1 MRNRICWR
9 TLFLL
14 IVSLLT
20 LSNTGYSQ
28 GERFEKLK
36 QLRDR
41 FDADGDGRLSS
52 EERANLQK
60 FLQGLRQ
67 KPQSEDIP
75 ASLIPGKTGLYG
87 DVPGRFTLK
96 VIESHELPDERRG
109 KVIPLR
115 ITFPAETGSYPL
127 IVHCHGAG
135 GSKENGQP
143 LVQHWVSHGYVV
155 IQPTF
160 GDSISNLSPQER
172 QQFESIG
179 DFVSSAKVT
188 LEWKNRPDDVK
199 AVLDSLTLLEKTFP
213 ELEGRIDTTKIGV
226 SGHSY
231 GAHTT
236 MLLSGMTMMLPGGQS
251 LNLKDDRIQ
260 AAVMISPQGPG
271 NAIQAKSYS
280 TISPPTLMITGDN
293 DGTPQV
299 GKSDLKGEWRKQ
311 AYDGLKPGDKYLLWI
326 NDAYHN
332 FGGISGSSWSGAGPS
347 APDQVL
353 LINSTVI
360 AFFDAYLKKIPEA
373 QEYLKSDS
381 VKKLTHDLAHM
392 QTK

>member
-1 MRNRICWR
+1 MRNRICRR
-9 TLFLL
+9 TVFLL

-41 FDADGDGRLSS
+41 FDTDGNGRLSS

-67 KPQSEDIP
+67 NPQSEDIP

-87 DVPGRFTLK
+87 DVPGRFTPK
-96 VIESHELPDERRG
+96 VIENYDLPDESRG

-115 ITFPAETGSYPL
+115 ITYPSETGSYPL

-135 GSKENGQP
+135 GSKENGEP
-143 LVQHWVSHGYVV
+143 LVTHWVSHGYVV

-236 MLLSGMTMMLPGGQS
+236 MLLSGMTMILPGIKTIS
-251 LNLKDDRIQ
+251 LKDDRVR

-271 NAIQAKSYS
+271 NAIQDKSYS
-280 TISPPTLMITGDN
+280 TITPATLMITGDN
-293 DGTPQV
+293 DGTPQP

-360 AFFDAYLKKIPEA
+360 AFFDAYLKEIPEA
-373 QEYLKSDS
+373 QEYLKSDTIQ
-381 VKKLTHDLAHM
+381 KNARGLARM
-392 QTK
+392 DRK